1 MTLDG
6 KALLQTWEGEEH
18 SFGYS
23 FWLVVSFPPSSHL
36 SLPFPPPPLGEL
48 VTSKVLVFFF
58 TNISILNRKEE
69 CERPCGA
76 VAARQWN
83 LQLKGGVGA
92 LERCRL
98 FIGYERTQK
107 MSGPFKAP

>member
-1 MTLDG
+1 M
-6 KALLQTWEGEEH
+6 
-18 SFGYS
+18 SS
-23 FWLVVSFPPSSHL
+23 PPVSHL
-36 SLPFPPPPLGEL
+36 SLLFPPPPLGEL
-48 VTSKVLVFFF
+48 VTAGFF

-69 CERPCGA
+69 CERPRGV

-83 LQLKGGVGA
+83 LQLKGGVGV